1 MACSIVM
8 EEGFHMKYSIVVF
21 PSSKVQ
27 EVANSYRKRYD
38 PTYALI
44 PPYIRLKEAFDL
56 EDSRLPELVSHLEQ
70 VAQSTESFTAHFHR
84 ISSFHPTTNVIYM
97 AVQNKEPFVALHEK
111 IVNKC
116 VNTPETYAYVPH
128 LTIGRDLSNDELR
141 DVTSQLSMAKIDLT
155 SEIDRFHLIYQLEDG
170 IWSVYQTFLLKK

>member
-1 MACSIVM
+1 MM
-8 EEGFHMKYSIVVF
+8 YSIVIF

-38 PTYALI
+38 PAYALV

-56 EDSRLPELVSHLEQ
+56 EEAKLPELVSHLEQ
-70 VAQSTESFTAHFHR
+70 VASSTESFTAHFHR
-84 ISSFHPTTNVIYM
+84 VSTFHPTTNVIYL
-97 AVQNKEPFVALHEK
+97 AVQNKEPFHALHEK
-111 IVNKC
+111 IVNQC
-116 VNTPETYAYVPH
+116 VSEKETYAYVPH
-128 LTIGRDLSNDELR
+128 LTIGRDLSDDELR
-141 DVTSQLSMAKIDLT
+141 DVTGQLSMAKIDLT